1 MDNFSKKIY
10 KLRIEMKL
18 TQEDVAEKLNV
29 SRQTI
34 SNWESG
40 NVSPTIDKV
49 NDLAK
54 LYNVTIDQLIDVK
67 SSAEVRTSS
76 SIIQSLLNQ
85 SVVVFVGENIP
96 ERIKG
101 EVIEVTDI
109 SIKVLHSTKK
119 NEKIEK
125 LIFLDDIKCIER
137 CELL

>member
-1 MDNFSKKIY
+1 MKIFSKNIY

-40 NVSPTIDKV
+40 SVSPTIDKV
-49 NDLAK
+49 NELAK
-54 LYNVTIDQLIDVK
+54 LYNVTIDELIDVK
-67 SSAEVRTSS
+67 NSTVRSSS

-85 SVVVFVGENIP
+85 SVVVFVGKTLP
-96 ERIKG
+96 EMIKG

-109 SIKVLHSTKK
+109 SIKVLYSTKK

-125 LIFLDDIKCIER
+125 LIFLDDINCIER
-137 CELL
+137 CMVL